1 MPETDEGDQKV
12 NTAVETMDSKW
23 KFRPPPRGVARDAL
37 KLCQEAGSDRCRMQE
52 NCVEAHSLEE
62 LEEWVERWGEGH
74 TTKVKA
80 GEAEEEE
87 SYSDRILAE
96 VLDAKGER

>member
-1 MPETDEGDQKV
+1 MPGTDKGDQTV
-12 NTAVETMDSKW
+12 TTEVEAMDSKW

-37 KLCQEAGSDRCRMQE
+37 KLCQEAGGERSRMQE

-74 TTKVKA
+74 TSKAKA
-80 GEAEEEE
+80 GEAEQET
-87 SYSDRILAE
+87 YSDRILAE

>member
-1 MPETDEGDQKV
+1 MPEDEADETV
-12 NTAVETMDSKW
+12 TVTMDSKW

-37 KLCQEAGSDRCRMQE
+37 KLCQEGVNQCKMQE
-52 NCVEAHSLEE
+52 NCVEAHTLDE

-74 TTKVKA
+74 SSTSKE
-80 GEAEEEE
+80 GEPEEEK

>member
-1 MPETDEGDQKV
+1 MPEDEADETV
-12 NTAVETMDSKW
+12 TVTMDSKW

-37 KLCQEAGSDRCRMQE
+37 KLCQEGVNQCKMQE
-52 NCVEAHSLEE
+52 NCVEAHTLDE

-74 TTKVKA
+74 TG
-80 GEAEEEE
+80 GEAEEEK

>member
-1 MPETDEGDQKV
+1 MPEDGDDSV
-12 NTAVETMDSKW
+12 STPVETMDSKW

-37 KLCQEAGSDRCRMQE
+37 KMCQEAGRCRMQE
-52 NCVEAHSLEE
+52 NCVEAHTLEE

-74 TTKVKA
+74 TSNKA
-80 GEAEEEE
+80 GETEEET
-87 SYSDRILAE
+87 YSDRILAE

>member
-1 MPETDEGDQKV
+1 MPEDEGDETTTV
-12 NTAVETMDSKW
+12 TMDSKW

-37 KLCQEAGSDRCRMQE
+37 KLCQEGASGQCKMQE
-52 NCVEAHSLEE
+52 NCVEAHTLEE
-62 LEEWVERWGEGH
+62 LEEWGERWGEGH
-74 TTKVKA
+74 TTKA
-80 GEAEEEE
+80 EGEAEKEK